1 MERVDKGRK
10 GKTAQDKT
18 ARKQFYVGI
27 GALDEPFRK
36 ACIERGVTPSA
47 EIRRLIEASLSK
59 PNAGKRSV
67 FKSKSEP
74 DETRLRREI
83 RFSESEFEA
92 GTKLAKHLGT
102 NIQGMLI
109 AMVRCAVET
118 KPIFSNEEV
127 NKLAA
132 ASLQLGAV
140 GRNFN
145 QLVRRLNSDIEPLP
159 VDYENAVKALEG
171 VFKEIREVVR
181 MNSALITAAE
191 GRWELVQA
199 GFVK

>member
-1 MERVDKGRK
+1 MAEAKNGKEKQRK
-10 GKTAQDKT
+10 RLHVAL
-18 ARKQFYVGI
+18 
-27 GALDEPFRK
+27 GASDEPFRK
-36 ACIERGVTPSA
+36 GCEERGITPSA
-47 EIRRLIEASLSK
+47 EIRRLIEDSLNK

-67 FKSKSEP
+67 FKSRPEP

-109 AMVRCAVET
+109 SLVRCAVET
-118 KPIFSNEEV
+118 KPIFSEQEV

-159 VDYENAVKALEG
+159 IDYENAVKALEG
-171 VFKEIREVVR
+171 VFKEIREVIK

-199 GFVK
+199 GVLK

>member
-1 MERVDKGRK
+1 MEEAKDRK
-10 GKTAQDKT
+10 EKQ
-18 ARKQFYVGI
+18 RKRLHVAL
-27 GALDEPFRK
+27 GASDEPFRRE
-36 ACIERGVTPSA
+36 CEERGITPSA
-47 EIRRLIEASLSK
+47 EIRRLIEDSLSK
-59 PNAGKRSV
+59 PNVRKRCV
-67 FKSKSEP
+67 FKSRPEP

-109 AMVRCAVET
+109 SLVRCAVEA
-118 KPIFSNEEV
+118 KPIFSGQEV

-159 VDYENAVKALEG
+159 NDYENAIKALES
-171 VFKEIREVVR
+171 VFKEIREVIKL
-181 MNSALITAAE
+181 NGALITAAE

-199 GFVK
+199 GVLK